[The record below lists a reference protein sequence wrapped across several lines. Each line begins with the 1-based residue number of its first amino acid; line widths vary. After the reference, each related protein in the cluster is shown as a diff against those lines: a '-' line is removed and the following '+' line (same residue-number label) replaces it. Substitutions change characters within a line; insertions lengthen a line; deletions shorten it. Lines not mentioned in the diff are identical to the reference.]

1 MPGRLLLLSLLSLP
15 GGARAVDLDL
25 AALMARLA
33 AVPERQA
40 TFRETR
46 RFAALD
52 QPLESTGRLTYRR
65 PSYVEKETSWPDQ
78 ERLVMDGDRLVL
90 TTGNEPPRVVD
101 LASQPELRTLVEAI
115 RGPLA
120 GDLPALRR
128 VFAVRAEGT
137 AEAWRLDLT
146 PLNPRAGR
154 LLRRV
159 AIAGGGA
166 EVREVLLVQAN
177 GDEQR
182 MTITAKP

>member
-1 MPGRLLLLSLLSLP
+1 MLVLLASCCLP
-15 GGARAVDLDL
+15 ARARGAELDV

-33 AVPERQA
+33 AVPERRA
-40 TFRETR
+40 AFRETR

-65 PSYVEKETSWPDQ
+65 PGYVEKLTTFPEP

-101 LASQPELRTLVEAI
+101 LGSQPELRVLVEAI

-120 GDLPALRR
+120 GDLAALRR
-128 VFAVRAEGT
+128 AFSVRADGT
-137 AEAWRLDLT
+137 PDAWRLELA
-146 PLNPRAGR
+146 PLDPRAGK

-159 AIAGGGA
+159 AIAGTGA
-166 EVREVLLVQAN
+166 EVTEVLTVQAN

-182 MTITAKP
+182 MTITATP